1 MTRRGDGAAMAFG
14 IALPPWPAYA
24 GGNHIPVPRHRQGQ
38 SPRSDNRPQGICDLT
53 RRAAPSIS
61 LCGAFEPCRNHFD
74 ARGQTF
80 DTSRQHGFGRRRVVL
95 RGRRT
100 VAGTVALAAQVL
112 GRLGQ
117 FVGDDEAGHQEQ
129 ASVADLAPGLGEL
142 ADLAIDILAELS
154 DAVFLALV
162 AGDLIAAPVDRQRN
176 LRHYALRTAL
186 RRSIVA
192 SSLVATREVVCSS
205 AEYSA
210 FASASAATSRL
221 LSAASPPAGPIACSR
236 RVTASSN
243 RLAAC
248 SSLLSVSPL
257 FNTTP

>member
-1 MTRRGDGAAMAFG
+1 MPRRVDGAAMAVG
-14 IALPPWPAYA
+14 IAFPPWPAYA

-53 RRAAPSIS
+53 GRAAPSIS
-61 LCGAFEPCRNHFD
+61 LWGAFEPHRNRFD

-80 DTSRQHGFGRRRVVL
+80 DPGGEHRFGRRGVVL

-100 VAGTVALAAQVL
+100 VAGTVALAAQAL

-117 FVGDDEAGHQEQ
+117 FVGDDEAGHEEQ
-129 ASVADLAPGLGEL
+129 AGVADLAPGLGEL
-142 ADLAIDILAELS
+142 ADLAIDILAELA

-162 AGDLIAAPVDRQRN
+162 AGDLIAAAVDRQRD

-192 SSLVATREVVCSS
+192 SSLVATREVVDSS

-210 FASASAATSRL
+210 FASASAAASRL
-221 LSAASPPAGPIACSR
+221 LSAALPPA
-236 RVTASSN
+236 
-243 RLAAC
+243 
-248 SSLLSVSPL
+248 
-257 FNTTP
+257 